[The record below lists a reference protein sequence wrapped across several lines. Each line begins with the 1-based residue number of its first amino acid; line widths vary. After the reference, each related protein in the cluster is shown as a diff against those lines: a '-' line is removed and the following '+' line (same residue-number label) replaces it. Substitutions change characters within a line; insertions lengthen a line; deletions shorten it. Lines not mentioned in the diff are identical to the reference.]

1 MTGKSLARR
10 LKSLEDQ
17 LLSEQPSEPIAV
29 QIVYVSPDGSSE
41 DGERFIVTNPGSRVP
56 YGKRFRE

>member
-29 QIVYVSPDGSSE
+29 QVVYFSPDGSTE
-41 DGERFIVTNPGSRVP
+41 DGERFIITDPGPRVP
-56 YGKRFRE
+56 HGKRRP